1 MTDFAVAT
9 EDALSEA
16 VAETLLRQSG
26 GHVVHTRLRRNGF
39 GYLKS
44 KIGVFNQMAQTVMPV
59 LLVTDLDQW
68 RCPPELI
75 ADWLPGGSDP
85 RLLFR
90 VAVRETESWLLS
102 DRWAFAEFLGLPTVT
117 VPERPDDLM
126 DPKAAL
132 LKLVRKSKRRDLKQD
147 ILPARGVSFP
157 VGLGY
162 NDRLIHFV
170 RERWDSQR
178 AAQVSASLAR
188 TVARV
193 TRFNTGIVDQ

>member
-16 VAETLLRQSG
+16 VAETLLQQTG
-26 GHVVHTRLRRNGF
+26 GHRVTKCLRRNGF

-44 KIGVFNQMAQTVMPV
+44 KVSVFNQVAHTVMPV
-59 LLVTDLDQW
+59 LLVTDLDRW

-102 DRWAFAEFLGLPTVT
+102 DRWAFAEFLGIPAVT
-117 VPERPDDLM
+117 VPERPDDLV

-162 NDRLIHFV
+162 NDRLIQFV

-193 TRFNTGIVDQ
+193 ARFNTGIAD

>member
-1 MTDFAVAT
+1 MTDFALAT

-16 VAETLLRQSG
+16 VAETMLRQSG

-44 KIGVFNQMAQTVMPV
+44 KIGALNQMAHTVMPV

-68 RCPPELI
+68 RCPPALI
-75 ADWLPGGSDP
+75 ADWLPGGPDP
-85 RLLFR
+85 CLLFR
-90 VAVRETESWLLS
+90 VAVRETESWLLA
-102 DRWAFAEFLGLPTVT
+102 DRWAFAEFLCLPTVM
-117 VPERPDDLM
+117 VPERPDELM

-170 RERWDSQR
+170 RERWDSQK

-193 TRFNTGIVDQ
+193 ARFNTGMADQ